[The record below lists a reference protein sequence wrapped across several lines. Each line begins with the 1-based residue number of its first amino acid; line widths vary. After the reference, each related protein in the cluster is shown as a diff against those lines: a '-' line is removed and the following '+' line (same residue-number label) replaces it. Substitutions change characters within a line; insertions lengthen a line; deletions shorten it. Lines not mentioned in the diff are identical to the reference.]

1 MEKKP
6 EPVKAS
12 SVDMELLSRTME
24 AFNSATEKLQ
34 SSYELLQ
41 EEARKLR
48 QEVEDKNRRLE
59 QMSGLLQ
66 SVLNN
71 TRSAIIVLDGA
82 GQQIIRN
89 RAGDLMAEEL
99 GAELGTIL
107 SYPAEADVFDYEGEN
122 GRFFRLSVGLLA
134 SENLSGT
141 VYVIDDITHLKK
153 LEFERQRGEK
163 LQLMGEMA
171 ANIAHEIRNPLGSM
185 ELFVSLLERD
195 LDNNPDATRLTG
207 KIVTAIRVINR
218 TISNIL
224 LFTKEVQ
231 ISKQKH
237 VLSDIV
243 DDVVLYLQ
251 HILKEK
257 QISIINK
264 LTEDDVAC
272 VDGELFRQAVMN
284 IVHNAMDAAGQKGE
298 ITIEADSSEGNTRLI
313 IGDNGKG
320 IAESML
326 TRLFIP
332 FQTTKAKGTGLG
344 LSIAYKIVK
353 AHGGDISAESDGKS
367 YSKFIISLPE

>member
-1 MEKKP
+1 LEKKP